1 MIDSIFRQYRRLLFL
16 KRKDS
21 SSNWKSLPL
30 RSVLFF
36 LTASAVFSTGL
47 IVRAEI
53 IIGIVESYNPQSKQ
67 ATINLGKKDRVGKYD
82 RGKIELTS
90 LDSPNVRFIGANI
103 VVISVDENSAVVSV
117 REAPG
122 VQVPVKAGAKVTLDT
137 DSGLARREE
146 EAKLLASQ
154 QAEEARQ
161 QQQLEQARA
170 EKARQQRQLEQARAE
185 EARQQRQLEQARAEE
200 ARQQRQLEQAR
211 AEETRQ
217 QQQLEQANAPTQL
230 ESEDIEEEARQQQQ
244 LEQANAPAQLES
256 EDIDEEA
263 RQQQQ
268 LEQANAPTQLESEDI
283 DLDEIGDFWRTS
295 SPEDLQGSSISNL
308 PSDYLKTYIAAR
320 REPSPETYY
329 NFAQV
334 LIDYEISD
342 KALTWLEETQVRFPL
357 TKAVNNFY
365 QAVALIENG
374 NIEQGQNLI
383 NTSGLPNNEFKD
395 EFKSYLYTQNGQW
408 DKVFS
413 LSEKRQS
420 PITYNNYLIALYCT
434 KPPAINRDTSLNLN
448 NCPFGNAVF
457 SQPESYEDLETFRSI
472 SQEALAMYP
481 NNPYILNTLG
491 FLALQ
496 SEDYNRAYDYY
507 QKLAQLLDEF
517 DSTPPQLQL
526 LKANAINYLNNFN
539 QNYEFLDST
548 SQELELLRSQ
558 QDSVTKFSAMNGVGN
573 ILTRLSSGVSPVGI
587 LGILGGTLLRMRQSQ
602 IQTRSIIDE
611 RTSVLDQMRTTFSR
625 DIILMPAR
633 PELEAKSLL
642 QLASSQI
649 DNQLR
654 IYDNFWNCQCPTPNS
669 PSSRSQGSTVNQEN
683 RCYKTCEE
691 NQ

>member
-1 MIDSIFRQYRRLLFL
+1 MMIDLISHQYRRLIFL
-16 KRKDS
+16 KRKDH
-21 SSNWKSLPL
+21 SSNWKSLSL
-30 RSVLFF
+30 KAVLFV
-36 LTASAVFSTGL
+36 LTASAVFTTGL

-67 ATINLGKKDRVGKYD
+67 ATINLGKKDRVDKYD

-122 VQVPVKAGAKVTLDT
+122 VQVPIKAGARVTLDT

-161 QQQLEQARA
+161 QRQLEQARA
-170 EKARQQRQLEQARAE
+170 EQARQQRQLEQARAE
-185 EARQQRQLEQARAEE
+185 QARQQRQLEQARAEQ
-200 ARQQRQLEQAR
+200 ARQQQLEQAR
-211 AEETRQ
+211 AEPAPQ
-217 QQQLEQANAPTQL
+217 QQQHEQANTP
-230 ESEDIEEEARQQQQ
+230 E
-244 LEQANAPAQLES
+244 
-256 EDIDEEA
+256 
-263 RQQQQ
+263 
-268 LEQANAPTQLESEDI
+268 LESEDI
-283 DLDEIGDFWRTS
+283 DLDEIGDFWRTN
-295 SPEDLQGSSISNL
+295 SPEDLQGSPIANL
-308 PSDYLKTYIAAR
+308 PSDYLKAYIAAR

-329 NFAQV
+329 RFAEV
-334 LIDYEISD
+334 LIDYEIPD
-342 KALTWLEETQVRFPL
+342 KALIWLKETQLRFPL
-357 TKAVNNFY
+357 TKVVNNFY

-374 NIEQGQNLI
+374 EIEQGQNLI
-383 NTSGLPNNEFKD
+383 KISGLPNNQFKEEFS
-395 EFKSYLYTQNGQW
+395 SYLFTQQGQW
-408 DKVFS
+408 DEVFY
-413 LSEKRQS
+413 LSKKSKS

-457 SQPESYEDLETFRSI
+457 SQPESYEDLETLRSI
-472 SQEALAMYP
+472 SQEALTMYP
-481 NNPYILNTLG
+481 DNPYILNTLG

-507 QKLAQLLDEF
+507 QKLAQLLDKF

-539 QNYEFLDST
+539 QNYEFLAST

-558 QDSVTKFSAMNGVGN
+558 QDSATKLSVLNGVGN
-573 ILTRLSSGVSPVGI
+573 ILTKITSGINPIGI
-587 LGILGGTLLRMRQSQ
+587 VGILGGTLLGVRQSQ
-602 IQTRSIIDE
+602 TQTQSIIDE
-611 RTSVLDQMRTTFSR
+611 HNSVLDQMRTTFTR
-625 DIILMPAR
+625 DIALMPAR
-633 PELEAKSLL
+633 PELDAKSLL
-642 QLASSQI
+642 KSVSSQI

-669 PSSRSQGSTVNQEN
+669 SSSRSQSNTVNQEN
-683 RCYKTCEE
+683 RCYRTCEE